1 MLSLGNSVLAIG
13 IGAGLLLVSAAPAR
27 AQYFHT
33 FSSPLSQQYVSPYA
47 SRPPS
52 VSPYINLIGRNPVV
66 NYFGIIRPQLETR
79 QIQMQQSQA
88 IQYLGR
94 QVPGAEPKAPDVWS
108 LPKTGHTSYFMN
120 FSHYYP
126 RTR

>member
-1 MLSLGNSVLAIG
+1 MSLANSFLAVG
-13 IGAGLLLVSAAPAR
+13 LAAGLLLVSATPAK
-27 AQYFHT
+27 AQYFHSY
-33 FSSPLSQQYVSPYA
+33 SSPLSQQYASPYA

-66 NYFGIIRPQLETR
+66 NYFGIVRPQLEVR

-88 IQYLGR
+88 IQTLGR
-94 QVPGAEPKAPDVWS
+94 QLPGAESKSPDVWN